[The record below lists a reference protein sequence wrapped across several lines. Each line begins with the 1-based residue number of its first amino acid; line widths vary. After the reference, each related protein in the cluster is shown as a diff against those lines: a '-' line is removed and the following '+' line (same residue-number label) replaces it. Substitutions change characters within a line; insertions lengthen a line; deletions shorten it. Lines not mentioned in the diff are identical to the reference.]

1 MRFGDISDVKTM
13 HEGKVV
19 KHVRSYTVKV
29 RLKDTTQL
37 RNEIFSL
44 IEDVS
49 AGKCLDFSVD
59 VMVDSNKKPKWLT
72 KTVIDPCSKMR
83 M

>member
-1 MRFGDISDVKTM
+1 MKFGNISDVKTV
-13 HEGKVV
+13 HDGKVI
-19 KHVRSYTVKV
+19 KHVKSYTIKVK
-29 RLKDTTQL
+29 LESTAQL

-49 AGKCLDFSVD
+49 AGKCLDFSID
-59 VMVDSNKKPKWLT
+59 VRVDSNKKPKWLT

>member
-29 RLKDTTQL
+29 KLKDETQL
-37 RNEIFSL
+37 RNELFSL
-44 IEDVS
+44 IDDVS

>member
-1 MRFGDISDVKTM
+1 MKFGDISDVKTV
-13 HEGKVV
+13 HDGKVI
-19 KHVRSYTVKV
+19 KHVKSYTIKVK
-29 RLKDTTQL
+29 LESTAQL

-49 AGKCLDFSVD
+49 AGKCLDFSID
-59 VMVDSNKKPKWLT
+59 VRVDSNKKPKWLT

>member
-1 MRFGDISDVKTM
+1 MKFGDISDVKTM
-13 HEGKVV
+13 HDGKVI
-19 KHVRSYTVKV
+19 KHVKSYTIKVK
-29 RLKDTTQL
+29 LESTAQL

-49 AGKCLDFSVD
+49 AGKCLDFSID
-59 VMVDSNKKPKWLT
+59 VRVDSNKKPKWLT

>member
-1 MRFGDISDVKTM
+1 MKFGDISDVKTV
-13 HEGKVV
+13 HDGKVI
-19 KHVRSYTVKV
+19 KHVKSYTIKVK
-29 RLKDTTQL
+29 LESTEQL
-37 RNEIFSL
+37 RNEISSL

-49 AGKCLDFSVD
+49 AGKCLDFSID
-59 VMVDSNKKPKWLT
+59 VRVGSNKKPKWLT